1 MESTRTPNADRTR
14 HRFIPGVSTMRKLGP
29 DVNFRSQGIPT
40 RLSKPFTI
48 EADGA
53 LIQPVQFIATVERC
67 TVQTRTLVQFVVHQA
82 VRSER
87 PYTPVYRGR
96 TGSWSHSFVVDGDLR
111 EALSPTTP
119 NSRHHPAPRATGV
132 ERLHR
137 SLGCLAS

>member
-1 MESTRTPNADRTR
+1 MEFMRISNADRTR
-14 HRFIPGVSTMRKLGP
+14 HRFIPCVSTMRTHGP
-29 DVNFRSQGIPT
+29 NVNFKSQGIPK

-48 EADGA
+48 EADGV

-96 TGSWSHSFVVDGDLR
+96 TGSWSQSFVVDGTCGRLY
-111 EALSPTTP
+111 LPQLQTP
-119 NSRHHPAPRATGV
+119 VIIP
-132 ERLHR
+132 HR
-137 SLGCLAS
+137 VPQAWNAYTVAWAA